1 MKVLKPTYFLQ
12 YRSLNLNNKVIMDR
26 VVKKNIDRIKQWSE
40 SFKNFYPDKE
50 DAYKKEIWYCNI
62 PIMNSLIDERCPNK
76 DIKKE
81 CIQHMINALIYL
93 KDSKINLGIQD
104 WSKLV
109 CSISIPNTFKS
120 SIDVF
125 FDPEYYSAYFVRNS
139 EEQKWIRIEDP
150 KRSLIQEYN
159 INVPYGNVLKEAGYI
174 DIINDED
181 LKYKGEIW
189 FIEV

>member
-1 MKVLKPTYFLQ
+1 
-12 YRSLNLNNKVIMDR
+12 
-26 VVKKNIDRIKQWSE
+26 
-40 SFKNFYPDKE
+40 
-50 DAYKKEIWYCNI
+50 
-62 PIMNSLIDERCPNK
+62 MNSLIDERCPNK

-81 CIQHMINALIYL
+81 CIQYMINGLIYL

-125 FDPEYYSAYFVRNS
+125 FDPEYYSGYFVRNS
-139 EEQKWIRIEDP
+139 EEQKWIRIQDP